1 MKCWS
6 KFKTASD
13 RALRWDFT
21 LDRFEILNFI
31 NNWISLLLF
40 TEGCRLF
47 SSCCKLPSSLKKK
60 ERERER
66 DRKCQDWKL
75 MTCWSLLIQMWQSI
89 RVKLY
94 DFWCFFCLE
103 VVQPLQQLFSLLF
116 HCLSA
121 LEEKFADIVFLVDSG
136 LSVQEFQQIRTL
148 LSRLVNQMR
157 FGASAYRLGLAQYG
171 RDVRVEFLLK
181 AHQTKEDYG
190 KAIRAFRQRRLQP
203 NEARNLGSA
212 LEYVHANF
220 FTSEAGSRADQGYQ
234 QHLVVVTGKDS
245 DDPVYRAS
253 RLIKS
258 SGINVVGMSAG
269 ASLSELRIVANP
281 GYIYTSIITTVP
293 TLRAIFEAEKVETT
307 LTGGKTLKKIIY
319 WYLSLERI
327 FKMSS
332 ITVYS
337 QSPQHFTV
345 EWSLRY
351 YKWVRSDIHILAEL
365 LPEKENLSVFKPG
378 SIASNQSCVSCVRH
392 LLAFFV
398 AECVT

>member
-1 MKCWS
+1 M
-6 KFKTASD
+6 
-13 RALRWDFT
+13 
-21 LDRFEILNFI
+21 
-31 NNWISLLLF
+31 
-40 TEGCRLF
+40 
-47 SSCCKLPSSLKKK
+47 
-60 ERERER
+60 
-66 DRKCQDWKL
+66 
-75 MTCWSLLIQMWQSI
+75 
-89 RVKLY
+89 
-94 DFWCFFCLE
+94 
-103 VVQPLQQLFSLLF
+103 VQPLQQLFSLLF

-337 QSPQHFTV
+337 QSPQHFTL
-345 EWSLRY
+345 E
-351 YKWVRSDIHILAEL
+351 
-365 LPEKENLSVFKPG
+365 
-378 SIASNQSCVSCVRH
+378 
-392 LLAFFV
+392 
-398 AECVT
+398 